1 MEGTTVFGAFSRRLA
16 GLFRALGVRF
26 DSSPIDDIEA
36 LEEFVLT
43 RSSHTS
49 QTALYGYLRER
60 MGTRYRDYFQD
71 ETFAP
76 VIQAAAVRVFL
87 SCLTDLAIYSTA
99 VVASEGRLDH
109 GQASGLARHCFQ
121 SAAARALAEVD
132 SNRVPP
138 DALASFD
145 ARTEQTD
152 WARAANP
159 HDAFAGSETD
169 LIRHAPVV
177 DEFKE
182 LDSEIVRNSIR
193 FRWRDVRQQL
203 RKRIDPGAVAADW
216 LAAMAR

>member
-1 MEGTTVFGAFSRRLA
+1 MFSAISRRLA
-16 GLFRALGVRF
+16 GLFRAVGVRF
-26 DSSPIDDIEA
+26 DSSPIGDLDA

-43 RSSHTS
+43 RSSFTG

-76 VIQAAAVRVFL
+76 VIQAAAVKVFL
-87 SCLTDLAIYSTA
+87 SCLADLSVYSSA
-99 VVASEGRLDH
+99 LVAAGGRLSD
-109 GQASGLARHCFQ
+109 GQASGLARYCFEK
-121 SAAARALAEVD
+121 AAARALDEVD
-132 SNRVPP
+132 SDKIPP
-138 DALASFD
+138 DALEAFI

-152 WARAANP
+152 WAGVADP
-159 HDAFAGSETD
+159 HSAFAGSESD

-193 FRWRDVRQQL
+193 FRWRDVREQL
-203 RKRIDPGAVAADW
+203 RKRLDPDAVAAAWRSADP
-216 LAAMAR
+216 A